1 MKSVI
6 GRATLKI
13 RMDPNNNPRFRP
25 LPRAHIDSFKA
36 RDNYPCIARG
46 FTLIEI
52 LIVIVIISIITGIAT
67 LTISRNQQKQYEY
80 LANSLSHLITLA
92 EEEAMLRPA
101 TLGLAFTNHS
111 FQFFE
116 YKNTLNTNKTHWY
129 PLTDKLFGIHTYSQN
144 IKLTVKVQNKE
155 IPLDGQPKIM
165 ITASGDIVP
174 FVIEIGKEDQKPSYQ
189 VTGYANGNV
198 ISEIYHEE

>member
-6 GRATLKI
+6 GRLTLKI
-13 RMDPNNNPRFRP
+13 RMDHNNNPR
-25 LPRAHIDSFKA
+25 LTRAKIDSFNA
-36 RDNYPCIARG
+36 RDCSPCMTMISQG

-52 LIVIVIISIITGIAT
+52 LIVIVIISIVTGIAA

-101 TLGLAFTNHS
+101 TLGLAFTNQS

-116 YKNTLNTNKTHWY
+116 YKNTRNTNKTHWY
-129 PLTDKLFGIHTYSQN
+129 PMTDKLFGLHAYSQN

-155 IPLDGQPKIM
+155 AALDGQPKII
-165 ITASGDIVP
+165 ITSSGDIVP
-174 FVIEIGKEDQKPSYQ
+174 FTIEIGKEDQQPSYQ
-189 VTGYANGNV
+189 VIGSPSGNV
-198 ISEIYHEE
+198 TSEIYHEK